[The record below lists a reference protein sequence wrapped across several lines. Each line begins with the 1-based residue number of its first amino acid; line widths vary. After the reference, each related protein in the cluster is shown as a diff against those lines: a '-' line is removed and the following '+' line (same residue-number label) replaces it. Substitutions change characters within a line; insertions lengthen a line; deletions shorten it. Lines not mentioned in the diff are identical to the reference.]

1 MKKVIVTCPTNGDME
16 ITEEHAR
23 RLLSMPNN
31 GGWVLKEEPKQVEQK
46 ADAGDK
52 PDTEKAGKP
61 KKGK

>member
-31 GGWVLKEEPKQVEQK
+31 GGWVLKEQTKQV
-46 ADAGDK
+46 DAGNSDDQK
-52 PDTEKAGKP
+52 KAGKSE
-61 KKGK
+61 KGK

>member
-1 MKKVIVTCPTNGDME
+1 MKKVIVTCPDNGDME

-31 GGWVLKEEPKQVEQK
+31 GGWVLKEEKQEPKQV
-46 ADAGDK
+46 DAGNSD
-52 PDTEKAGKP
+52 DTKAAGKP